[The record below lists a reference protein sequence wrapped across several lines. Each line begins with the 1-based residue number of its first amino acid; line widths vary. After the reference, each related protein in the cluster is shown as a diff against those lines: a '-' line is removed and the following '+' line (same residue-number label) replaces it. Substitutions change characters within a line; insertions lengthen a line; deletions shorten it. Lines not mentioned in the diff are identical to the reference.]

1 MQYIQLYI
9 QGERVDFF
17 EDESVSITNTI
28 QNIKDISKVFTSFS
42 QSFTLP
48 ASKVNNLIFKH
59 YYNFDIVDGFDGRLK
74 VNGTIELN
82 YLEFQKGKI
91 KLEGV
96 EMRKNEVYAYK
107 ITFFGNTVELKDLM
121 GEDTLD
127 ALVGDSNW
135 LDGFSK
141 PYSSTAIYTGLVTG
155 YDITNDSVSYSKAII
170 TPLITHTTRL
180 FYDSATDTADDGNV
194 APNGNGESAAMNHG
208 VYWKDLKYAIRVHL
222 IIMAIEKTYGIT
234 FSTDFFKTSGNDPY
248 YNLYMWMHRKKGN
261 VEDPNAV
268 TTFTSLVDFGLDT
281 TMTNVTASGET
292 LTVSGL
298 TGNNKITSTL
308 TVTPNSAENTV
319 YTVNVIRDG
328 VIQNSFSATA
338 SSAIAQSV
346 DVYNGN
352 YQVQLEVREEF
363 TVDSVSWAMSDLQVP
378 ESHTFT
384 VGAYTIPATTQFVP
398 SQQLPPIKVLDF
410 LTGIFKLFN
419 LTAYVEDDGT
429 IKVQT
434 LDNFYGG
441 GRGALVGTTPWDISS
456 FVDIPKSQVNVALPF
471 KEIVF
476 KYKGLGTKLAMQ
488 HEQLT
493 TGGVGWGTTE
503 YTGDDK
509 YDGGVYKVEAPFE
522 HMKYE
527 RLVNVATGS
536 NTTAQYGW
544 CVDDND
550 DSYLGSPVLFYP
562 IYQENEDDIRFLTD
576 RPYVNTASNV
586 ETNDYYIPSNSV
598 ALASGTSTANV
609 NYNQENN
616 EYDITGSFSGSLF
629 QNYYSTYITEM
640 FNNKRRLSKF
650 TAYLPL
656 NMLLNYTL
664 ADRVTVDTQSYKI
677 NSVTTDLK
685 SGKSTI
691 ELLNEV

>member
-1 MQYIQLYI
+1 
-9 QGERVDFF
+9 
-17 EDESVSITNTI
+17 
-28 QNIKDISKVFTSFS
+28 
-42 QSFTLP
+42 
-48 ASKVNNLIFKH
+48 
-59 YYNFDIVDGFDGRLK
+59 
-74 VNGTIELN
+74 
-82 YLEFQKGKI
+82 
-91 KLEGV
+91 
-96 EMRKNEVYAYK
+96 
-107 ITFFGNTVELKDLM
+107 
-121 GEDTLD
+121 
-127 ALVGDSNW
+127 
-135 LDGFSK
+135 
-141 PYSSTAIYTGLVTG
+141 
-155 YDITNDSVSYSKAII
+155 
-170 TPLITHTTRL
+170 
-180 FYDSATDTADDGNV
+180 
-194 APNGNGESAAMNHG
+194 MNHG

-268 TTFTSLVDFGLDT
+268 TTFTNLVDFGLDT
-281 TMTNVTASGET
+281 TMTNVRAAGET
-292 LTVSGL
+292 LTVAGL

-328 VIQNSFSATA
+328 VIQDSFSATA
-338 SSAIAQSV
+338 SSAASASIN
-346 DVYNGN
+346 VYNGS

-378 ESHTFT
+378 ESHTFS

-398 SQQLPPIKVLDF
+398 SEQLPPIKVLDF
-410 LTGIFKLFN
+410 LTGIFKLYN

-434 LDNFYGG
+434 LDDFYANPSSGS
-441 GRGALVGTTPWDISS
+441 PWDISR
-456 FVDIPKSQVNVALPF
+456 FVDVPKSQVNVALPY

-527 RLVNVATGS
+527 RLINVANGN

-544 CVDDND
+544 CVNDND
-550 DSYLGSPVLFYP
+550 EAYLGSPVLFYP
-562 IYQENEDDIRFLTD
+562 IYQQNQDDIRFLTD
-576 RPYVNTASNV
+576 RPYVNPASNV
-586 ETNDYYIPSNSV
+586 DINDYYIPSNSV
-598 ALASGTSTANV
+598 ALLASSSTKNI

-616 EYDITGSFSGSLF
+616 EYNITESMSGTLF
-629 QNYYSTYITEM
+629 QEYYSTYITEM
-640 FNNKRRLSKF
+640 FNTKRRLSRL

-656 NMLLNYTL
+656 NILLNYTL
-664 ADRVTVDTQSYKI
+664 ADRFEINTLSYKI

>member
-9 QGERVDFF
+9 QGERVDLF
-17 EDESVSITNTI
+17 EDESVSLTNTI

-48 ASKVNNLIFKH
+48 ASKVNNQIFKH

-74 VNGTIELN
+74 VNATIELN
-82 YLEFQKGKI
+82 YLTFQKGKI

-96 EMRKNEVYAYK
+96 EMRKNDVYAYK

-121 GEDTLD
+121 GEETLD
-127 ALVGDSNW
+127 ALVGEEW
-135 LDGFSK
+135 IDGFSK
-141 PYSSTAIYTGLVTG
+141 PYTSAAIYTGLVTG
-155 YDITNDSVSYSKAII
+155 YDITNPVDSVSYSKAII

-180 FYDSATDTADDGNV
+180 FYDSASDTADDGNV

-248 YNLYMWMHRKKGN
+248 YNLYMWMHRKKGD
-261 VEDPNAV
+261 VEDPHAV
-268 TTFTSLVDFGLDT
+268 TTFTNLVDFGLDT
-281 TMTNVTASGET
+281 TMTNVTAAGET

-308 TVTPNSAENTV
+308 TVTPNSAETTV

-328 VIQNSFSATA
+328 VIQDSFSATA
-338 SSAIAQSV
+338 SSAAAASIN
-346 DVYNGN
+346 VYNGN

-378 ESHTFT
+378 ESHTFS
-384 VGAYTIPATTQFVP
+384 VGAYTIPAVTQFVP
-398 SQQLPPIKVLDF
+398 SEQLPPIKVLDF

-434 LDNFYGG
+434 LDDFYANPSSGS
-441 GRGALVGTTPWDISS
+441 PFNISR
-456 FVDIPKSQVNVALPF
+456 FVDVPKSQVNVALPY

-503 YTGDDK
+503 YTGSANF
-509 YDGGVYKVEAPFE
+509 GGEVYKVEAPFE

-527 RLVNVATGS
+527 RLIDVATS
-536 NTTAQYGW
+536 ADKTVQYGW

-550 DSYLGSPVLFYP
+550 DPYLGEPILFYP
-562 IYQENEDDIRFLTD
+562 IYQENEDDIRFLSD

-586 ETNDYYIPSNSV
+586 DINDYYIPSNSV
-598 ALASGTSTANV
+598 ALLASSSTKNI

-616 EYDITGSFSGSLF
+616 EYDIEEDMSGTLF
-629 QNYYSTYITEM
+629 EEYYSTYITEM
-640 FNNKRRLSKF
+640 FNTKRRLSRL

-656 NMLLNYTL
+656 NILLNYTL
-664 ADRVTVDTQSYKI
+664 ADRFIINTQSYKI
-677 NSVTTDLK
+677 NSVKTDLK